1 MPDNISSARIEPL
14 GSSAEKE
21 AEYVP
26 PRAPRAKVRV
36 PAAVQAAAPLM
47 EVEAEEEHQL
57 DEQA

>member
-21 AEYVP
+21 SEYAP
-26 PRAPRAKVRV
+26 PRGKRAKIRV
-36 PAAVQAAAPLM
+36 PAAVAAAAPLI
-47 EVEAEEEHQL
+47 ELESEEKHQL

>member
-21 AEYVP
+21 AEYAP
-26 PRAPRAKVRV
+26 PRSKRAKIRV
-36 PAAVQAAAPLM
+36 PAAVTAAAPLI